1 MSLPTTPQSWANRL
15 TKILS
20 VHLAA
25 HGLPRFPIDVAAQA
39 QDFPRQV
46 IPDAPITMVGGLNLS
61 KSVEGMLMPHPNGS
75 GEWGIIYNETIRS
88 TGRRNF
94 TLAHELG
101 HYLLHR
107 RAHPGGLKCSNRNMA
122 DWDEARNRIEG
133 EANTFV
139 SYLLMPIDDF
149 RAQIKGRAIDIDV
162 MTELSDRYAVSL
174 TAAILKWM
182 TITDKRAMMVVG
194 KEGFI
199 DWAGSE
205 PVREM
210 TVFSPGN
217 EMSISLLL
225 YPDRAPSRWE
235 IAQLEEE
242 PILRDLVEQL
252 RQHGAVAVDAG
263 GKLHRLDV
271 RSGGVHGPGGPYA
284 PSRRLK
290 AIACRA
296 TIVCGPEHRACAPAT
311 RHRPGT

>member
-1 MSLPTTPQSWANRL
+1 VGEEGLSLPTTPQSWANRL

-20 VHLAA
+20 VHQAV
-25 HGLPRFPIDVAAQA
+25 HGLPRFPIDVAALA
-39 QDFPRQV
+39 QDFSRQV
-46 IPDAPITMVGGLNLS
+46 FPDAPITMVGGLDLS
-61 KSVEGMLMPHPNGS
+61 KGVEGMLMPRSDGS

-88 TGRRNF
+88 AGRRNF

-107 RAHPGGLKCSNRNMA
+107 HRHPSGLKCTNRNMA
-122 DWDEARNRIEG
+122 DWDESVTKIEG
-133 EANTFV
+133 EANTFA
-139 SYLLMPIDDF
+139 SYLLMPLDDF

-182 TITDKRAMMVVG
+182 TITDKRAMIVVG

-199 DWAGSE
+199 DWAWSSEPLLKSGVFYRARQEVTELPPAALAAQEVDQDTGRHGHHHPAGVWLGSE

-225 YPDRAPSRWE
+225 YPDRAPSPWE
-235 IAQLEEE
+235 MAQLEEE
-242 PILRDLVEQL
+242 PELDTFDKFM
-252 RQHGAVAVDAG
+252 GGDA
-263 GKLHRLDV
+263 R
-271 RSGGVHGPGGPYA
+271 
-284 PSRRLK
+284 
-290 AIACRA
+290 
-296 TIVCGPEHRACAPAT
+296 
-311 RHRPGT
+311 

>member
-1 MSLPTTPQSWANRL
+1 MSLPTTPQSRANRL

-20 VHLAA
+20 VHQAV
-25 HGLPRFPIDVAAQA
+25 HGLPRFPIDVASLA
-39 QDFPRQV
+39 QDFSQQV
-46 IPDAPITMVGGLNLS
+46 FPDAPITMVGGLNLS
-61 KSVEGMLMPHPNGS
+61 KGVEGMLMPRPGGS

-88 TGRRNF
+88 PGRRNF

-107 RAHPGGLKCSNRNMA
+107 HAYPGGLKCTNRNMA
-122 DWDEARNRIEG
+122 DWDEARNKIEG
-133 EANTFV
+133 EANTFA
-139 SYLLMPIDDF
+139 SYLLMPLDDF
-149 RAQIKGRAIDIDV
+149 RAQIKGRVIDIDV

-182 TITDKRAMMVVG
+182 TITDKRAMIVVG

-199 DWAGSE
+199 DWAWSSEPLLKSGVFYRARQVVTELPPASLAAQEVDWDTGRHGHHHPAGVWAGSE

-235 IAQLEEE
+235 MAELEEE
-242 PILRDLVEQL
+242 PT
-252 RQHGAVAVDAG
+252 
-263 GKLHRLDV
+263 LDTFDKFMGDEA
-271 RSGGVHGPGGPYA
+271 R
-284 PSRRLK
+284 
-290 AIACRA
+290 
-296 TIVCGPEHRACAPAT
+296 
-311 RHRPGT
+311 